1 VIYTF
6 GDRKIETQ
14 GDDFY
19 VAPGAQLIG
28 SVRLGREASVWF
40 NCVLRGDNEWIEIG
54 DGTNVQDAT
63 VIHADPGEPT
73 ILAANVAVGHR
84 ALLHGCVVEEDSLIG
99 NCAVVLDRARIGKR
113 CLIAAGALIAPG
125 KVIPDGSVVMGVPGK
140 VVREITDDDL
150 AMIRHTCEHYCA
162 NARRYRDMLAPDS
175 RFTASPLQQR

>member
-1 VIYTF
+1 MIFAF
-6 GDRKIETQ
+6 GDRRIETA
-14 GDDFY
+14 GDDYY

-40 NCVLRGDNEWIEIG
+40 NCVLRGDNEWIVVG

-63 VIHADPGEPT
+63 VIHADPGVPT

-84 ALLHGCVVEEDSLIG
+84 ALLHGCSVDEDSLIG
-99 NCAVVLDRARIGKR
+99 NCAVVLDGARIGKR

-140 VVREITDDDL
+140 IVRETTQSDL
-150 AMIRHTCEHYCA
+150 EMIRHTCEHYRA
-162 NARRYRDMLAPDS
+162 NARRYRTMLAPDN
-175 RFTASPLQQR
+175 RFPLSTPDQ